1 MRPRAV
7 GTGNQSERASVRV
20 LFCWIPATAKDIKR
34 PRASMTERHLMP
46 KPMTG
51 AKKGLLIPS
60 ALLNKERKG
69 GRRGP
74 LDGDGDGERQFV
86 GQPAA
91 AFKREPKSKNQ

>member
-1 MRPRAV
+1 
-7 GTGNQSERASVRV
+7 
-20 LFCWIPATAKDIKR
+20 
-34 PRASMTERHLMP
+34 MP

-74 LDGDGDGERQFV
+74 LDGDGERQFV